1 MCTKSR
7 LGNGYIY
14 STGKIEIYL
23 YYLKTNLEML
33 QRILFDAIICRI
45 RKIKTSHF

>member
-1 MCTKSR
+1 MRLRRAAKGIARKS
-7 LGNGYIY
+7 
-14 STGKIEIYL
+14 K
-23 YYLKTNLEML
+23 ML

>member
-1 MCTKSR
+1 MD
-7 LGNGYIY
+7 
-14 STGKIEIYL
+14 GKIFKISGYL
-23 YYLKTNLEML
+23 VDPDGENISAWIWEDIRLL

>member
-1 MCTKSR
+1 MREQTFEDILCMIK
-7 LGNGYIY
+7 
-14 STGKIEIYL
+14 
-23 YYLKTNLEML
+23 ML